1 MSHGTIYSYIYILSM
16 KLNKQG
22 NVLSSL
28 NNIYIILFIKYNT
41 LLLV

>member
-28 NNIYIILFIKYNT
+28 NNNYSFFIKYSI

>member
-1 MSHGTIYSYIYILSM
+1 MVLYTRIYILSM

-28 NNIYIILFIKYNT
+28 NNIYIIV
-41 LLLV
+41 LLNIIHYY